1 MSNTLNIIIDLIIK
15 KRKHDLLANELASI
29 YKAKLNII
37 PIVMTWDGI
46 VTIYHKKYLKQLGIK
61 PKIQAYMQFI
71 TLKKT
76 LESINFDFRRQGL
89 EEDMPTEKVLEAKV
103 EIVQSE
109 VVNTVAYKSQ
119 YE

>member
-61 PKIQAYMQFI
+61 PNIKAYMQFI
-71 TLKKT
+71 TH
-76 LESINFDFRRQGL
+76 ESVNFDFRRQGL
-89 EEDMPTEKVLEAKV
+89 EEEISREKVLEAEV
-103 EIVQSE
+103 EIIQNE
-109 VVNTVAYKSQ
+109 VVNTVV
-119 YE
+119 